1 MKNLKYLSLVLL
13 CAAMSL
19 SFTACSDDEEDVV
32 LTKELIVGTW
42 DVVWGE
48 VDGESLDIPKGYIY
62 ATFNED
68 GTYRTMMLG
77 DPYRGTYEIQG
88 NTVVGT
94 TIDPITEY
102 YKFTSLD
109 GNNASIS
116 YSNSDGGRYNFRA
129 VKR

>member
-1 MKNLKYLSLVLL
+1 
-13 CAAMSL
+13 MSL
-19 SFTACSDDEEDVV
+19 SFSACSDDEDDVV

-48 VDGESLDIPKGYIY
+48 VDGESLDIPQGYIY
-62 ATFNED
+62 AAFNED

-116 YSNSDGGRYNFRA
+116 YSNSDGEKYNFRA
-129 VKR
+129 IKR

>member
-1 MKNLKYLSLVLL
+1 MKKILILLMFATTFCALS
-13 CAAMSL
+13 S
-19 SFTACSDDEEDVV
+19 CSED
-32 LTKELIVGTW
+32 KEIVITPEQVIGTW

-48 VDGESLDIPKGYIY
+48 VDGESLDIPQGYIY
-62 ATFNED
+62 ATFNKD

-77 DPYRGTYEIQG
+77 DSYRGTYEIQG

-94 TIDPITEY
+94 TLDPITEY
-102 YKFTSLD
+102 YRFTSLE

-116 YSNSDGGRYNFRA
+116 YSNSDGDNYKFRA

>member
-1 MKNLKYLSLVLL
+1 MKKILILL
-13 CAAMSL
+13 MFATTLFAFS
-19 SFTACSDDEEDVV
+19 SCSEDEE
-32 LTKELIVGTW
+32 IVITPEQVIGTW

-48 VDGESLDIPKGYIY
+48 VDGESLDIPQGYIY

-88 NTVVGT
+88 NTVVGI

-116 YSNSDGGRYNFRA
+116 YSNSDGDRYNFRA

>member
-1 MKNLKYLSLVLL
+1 MKKILILL
-13 CAAMSL
+13 IFATTLFAFS
-19 SFTACSDDEEDVV
+19 SCSEDEE
-32 LTKELIVGTW
+32 IVITPEQVIGTW

-48 VDGESLDIPKGYIY
+48 VDGESLDIPQGYIY

-88 NTVVGT
+88 NTVVGI

-116 YSNSDGGRYNFRA
+116 YSNSEGDRYNFRA

>member
-1 MKNLKYLSLVLL
+1 MKKILILL
-13 CAAMSL
+13 MFATTLFAFS
-19 SFTACSDDEEDVV
+19 SCSEDEE
-32 LTKELIVGTW
+32 IVITPEQVIGTW

-48 VDGESLDIPKGYIY
+48 VDGESLDIPQGYIY

-88 NTVVGT
+88 NTVVGI

-116 YSNSDGGRYNFRA
+116 YSNSEGDRYNFRA